1 MVIKCFFK
9 RSMNC
14 IVYEKRRDSGDEKI
28 IIEPDMSLPRPE
40 WCVSCLEWQQLKEMK
55 KIADRLERI
64 LLQREVAGTED

>member
-1 MVIKCFFK
+1 
-9 RSMNC
+9 MNC